1 MNGYLPNPS
10 TEKPKTVLTE
20 RKIGQYPN
28 SWQTSKICQ
37 LFFVVSH
44 NMNIISDKKKV
55 HIMTIRER

>member
-10 TEKPKTVLTE
+10 AEKPKTVLTE

-37 LFFVVSH
+37 LFFVVPH

-55 HIMTIRER
+55 HIMTICER